1 MATRRT
7 PRAPRGP
14 VKQRLK
20 VESHLLMTVDPG
32 WDNLGV
38 AIFWHGK
45 LRMCDALYARW
56 GHDLYQMR
64 KMGDVAAQWFRDNR
78 PGRCSTRDATLAI
91 ERMRGRPEN
100 KDNLAITD
108 KLIDLGVISGV
119 ILGQGAADHLIHVE
133 PAHWTQMRPKPV
145 NHERIKKRLDAEETA
160 VLDSALKRCDNAE
173 HIDILDAVG
182 IGLHLLHR
190 L

>member
-1 MATRRT
+1 MATKRKTRVS
-7 PRAPRGP
+7 RGP
-14 VKQRLK
+14 EKQRLK
-20 VESHLLMTVDPG
+20 VETPLLMTVDPG

-38 AIFWHGK
+38 AIFWQGK

-56 GHDLYQMR
+56 GHDLYQAR
-64 KMGDVAAQWFRDNR
+64 RMGDITAQWFKDHR
-78 PGRCSTRDATLAI
+78 PGRCASSDATLAI

-108 KLIDLGVISGV
+108 KLIDLGVVSGV
-119 ILGQGAADHLIHVE
+119 ILGLGAADHLIHVE
-133 PAHWTQMRPKPV
+133 PNHWTGMRPKPI
-145 NHERIKKRLDAEETA
+145 NHERIKKRLDEEETK
-160 VLDSALKRCDNAE
+160 VLYSALQRCDVSE
-173 HIDILDAVG
+173 HIDVLDAVG